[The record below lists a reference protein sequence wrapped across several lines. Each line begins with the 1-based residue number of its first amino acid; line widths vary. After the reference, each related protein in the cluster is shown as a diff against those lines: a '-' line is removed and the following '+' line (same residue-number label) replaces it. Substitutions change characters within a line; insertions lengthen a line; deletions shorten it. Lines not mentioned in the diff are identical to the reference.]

1 MPYAALPPV
10 TRATRLALADARWG
24 AMLAAKPDLTPAVA
38 LQRTLIGRVIDLAD
52 SFEGGRIPRLSLP
65 QRYLTTKL
73 RSGIPALT
81 GEPIQLPV
89 SAIAPALVDLSRAL
103 AEGGGGAATQEILR
117 AMEGGRLDVGALLV
131 LTLRREQGALR
142 AFATK
147 AGLGHDLLWLV
158 LDLAVSPFA
167 HALLDGLFGAV
178 PAEAPLGAAL
188 DEWTHGYCP
197 LCGSWPTLVED
208 LNGVRRLRCSFCAAA
223 WDVAGR
229 ACLFC
234 GESGETLATLT
245 PDASRPGRTVDLCG
259 TCRGYV
265 KTVDSEASLPFPLGA
280 LADLESMDLDLAA
293 MQHGC
298 ARPTIKPFPR
308 R

>member
-1 MPYAALPPV
+1 MPYASLPPA

-24 AMLAAKPDLTPAVA
+24 AMLAARPDLAPAVA
-38 LQRTLIGRVIDLAD
+38 LQRTLIGRVFELTD

-65 QRYLTTKL
+65 HRYLTTKL

-81 GEPIQLPV
+81 GEPLQLPV
-89 SAIAPALVDLSRAL
+89 DAIAPALIDLSRSL
-103 AEGGGGAATQEILR
+103 AEGGGGAATQDILR
-117 AMEGGRLDVGALLV
+117 AMEEGRLDVGALLA

-167 HALLDGLFGAV
+167 HALLNALFGMM
-178 PAEAPLGAAL
+178 PGESPLRAAL
-188 DEWTHGYCP
+188 DQWARGYCP
-197 LCGSWPTLVED
+197 LCGSWPTLVEE

-223 WDVAGR
+223 WDLQGR

-234 GESGETLATLT
+234 GDSGDKLATLA
-245 PDASRPGRTVDLCG
+245 PDPSRPRRTVDLCG
-259 TCRGYV
+259 ACRGYS
-265 KTVDSEASLPFPLGA
+265 KTVDTDASLPFPLVA

-298 ARPTIKPFPR
+298 ARPAIKQFPR

>member
-1 MPYAALPPV
+1 MSPSLHQRLHERLLQLHEERPDLEAAL
-10 TRATRLALADARWG
+10 D
-24 AMLAAKPDLTPAVA
+24 
-38 LQRTLIGRVIDLAD
+38 LQRNLLARELELTEV
-52 SFEGGRIPRLSLP
+52 FLAGGLPRLSLP
-65 QRYLTTKL
+65 ARYLAAKL
-73 RSGIPALT
+73 GNGIPALH
-81 GEPIQLPV
+81 GEPVPLPQPLLALAVRDFCERLNTGRTAGAAQAIQAAFDGQLDPASV
-89 SAIAPALVDLSRAL
+89 ISACFGRDQNRVRAL
-103 AEGGGGAATQEILR
+103 AEHASVTP
-117 AMEGGRLDVGALLV
+117 
-131 LTLRREQGALR
+131 
-142 AFATK
+142 
-147 AGLGHDLLWLV
+147 DLLWLV
-158 LDLAVSPFA
+158 
-167 HALLDGLFGAV
+167 
-178 PAEAPLGAAL
+178 AELSVAPLAHLLQRNIFGDAAVAAGTPL
-188 DEWTHGYCP
+188 GDALARWDRGFCP
-197 LCGSWPTLVED
+197 ACGSWPALMEAGEAGHT
-208 LNGVRRLRCSFCAAA
+208 LRCSFCAAA

>member
-24 AMLAAKPDLTPAVA
+24 AMLAAKPDLAPAVA
-38 LQRTLIGRVIDLAD
+38 LQRTLIGRVFNLMD

-65 QRYLTTKL
+65 HRYLTTKL

-81 GEPIQLPV
+81 GEPIQLP
-89 SAIAPALVDLSRAL
+89 ADTIAPALVALSRAL
-103 AEGGGGAATQEILR
+103 AEGGGGAATHDILQ
-117 AMEGGRLDVGALLV
+117 AMEGGRLDAGALLV

-167 HALLDGLFGAV
+167 HALLDALFGSL
-178 PAEAPLGAAL
+178 PTDSPLRAAL
-188 DEWTHGYCP
+188 DEWTRGYCP

-208 LNGVRRLRCSFCAAA
+208 LNGVSRLRCSFCAAA
-223 WDVAGR
+223 WEVQGR

-234 GESGETLATLT
+234 GESGDRLATLT
-245 PDASRPGRTVDLCG
+245 PDPSRPTRRVDLCG
-259 TCRGYV
+259 ACRGYS
-265 KTVDSEASLPFPLGA
+265 KTVGTDASLPFPLVA

-298 ARPTIKPFPR
+298 ARPAIRQFPR

>member
-24 AMLAAKPDLTPAVA
+24 AMLAARPDLAPAVA
-38 LQRTLIGRVIDLAD
+38 LQRRLIGRVFDLIDA
-52 SFEGGRIPRLSLP
+52 FEGGRIPRLSLP
-65 QRYLTTKL
+65 HRYLTTKL

-81 GEPIQLPV
+81 GEPIQLPT
-89 SAIAPALVDLSRAL
+89 ATLAPALVDLSRAL
-103 AEGGGGAATQEILR
+103 ADGGGGAATLDILK
-117 AMEGGRLDVGALLV
+117 AMEEGRLDVGALLV

-167 HALLDGLFGAV
+167 HALLNTLFGDL
-178 PAEAPLGAAL
+178 PDDSPLRAAL
-188 DEWTHGYCP
+188 DGWTRGYCP

-208 LNGVRRLRCSFCAAA
+208 LDGTRRLRCSFCAAA
-223 WDVAGR
+223 WDVQGH

-234 GESGETLATLT
+234 GESGDKLATLT
-245 PDASRPGRTVDLCG
+245 PDPSHPRRTVDLCG
-259 TCRGYV
+259 ACRGYS
-265 KTVDSEASLPFPLGA
+265 KTVATDASLPFPLVA

-298 ARPTIKPFPR
+298 ARPAIRQFPKR
-308 R
+308 